1 MPANGET
8 AVIPTPVKFPASV
21 STELL
26 NEEATRYD
34 LKPPDPKRPRLLQGV
49 LVMKVIYIGTSLVLQ
64 GVLKLVKMPQS
75 SKNELKFFRMMVLSF
90 MDLMKQQKSLV
101 LLPIP

>member
-49 LVMKVIYIGTSLVLQ
+49 LVMKVINIGTSLVLQ
-64 GVLKLVKMPQS
+64 GIKQACPWYWSKMPQS
-75 SKNELKFFRMMVLSF
+75 RKNELKLF
-90 MDLMKQQKSLV
+90 
-101 LLPIP
+101 